1 MSDIVKKQQEKNNL
15 ILELRKLNVF
25 TICIGGVNRIIS
37 FCTIEEIKKELERQK
52 KISEN
57 KAAALIIIAEREAAI
72 KKQQEEEEPERQKC
86 LAQLKSMGRRTAGR
100 SRTNMYCCSL
110 EVLKQE
116 VENMER
122 QLERK
127 CWKDNMPKFNN

>member
-37 FCTIEEIKKELERQK
+37 FCTIEEIQKELERQK

-72 KKQQEEEEPERQKC
+72 KKQHDEEEPKRQEV
-86 LAQLKSMGRRTAGR
+86 LAQLKAMGRKSAGNPKR
-100 SRTNMYCCSL
+100 SMYCCSL
-110 EVLKQE
+110 KILQE
-116 VENMER
+116 ELENMEK